1 MLALAGTVTM
11 LVALGAA
18 VVLTARAI
26 RAARTPE
33 IAYDLRR
40 PAQIFLG
47 ASITAMGVLQ
57 IGLQVNDFTLSYLAN
72 NHSSATPFPFDIA
85 TAWAALEGSIVLWG
99 LVLAGFTWAVTR
111 DHGVAPD
118 ALGAG
123 AVAVMGMVSV
133 FFFGLM
139 LTVSNP
145 FETCTAI
152 AEGVNRCLDSS
163 PLPFVGAVGPI
174 DGAGPNPLLQNHLL
188 MAVHPPMLYIGYV
201 GLTVPFAYAMSALAQ
216 RISGPA
222 WLDRSKRWTTI
233 AWAFLTLG
241 IVLGGWWA
249 YEVLSWGG
257 YWAWDPVENASFMPW
272 LVATAFIHSAL
283 VQRRRG
289 MLQSWNFVLVI
300 SAFALTI
307 LGTFLTRSGT
317 IASVHSFTQSAIGP
331 VLLAFLVVVLIV
343 SFGLF
348 ALRANDVAQPSRLES
363 LSSREGSFL
372 YNNLIL
378 TVYAFVVL
386 VGTVYPLFLEAITGQ
401 TVRVGEPFYNRLAV
415 PLSFALLLGM
425 GVGPVMPWRV
435 ARPDLVWSR
444 IHGPLQVAL
453 VAGAVTVIATT
464 TIGWVVVSVVLCTF
478 VIAVIGNHFWA
489 QARHA
494 ASVRETGLV
503 EEGRRLFTRDPGYWG
518 GQVSHVGVAV
528 LALGI
533 AFASNL
539 AVHDQVTMVPEDVA
553 RFDGWEVT
561 YVAPFTVNEPN
572 RTIVG
577 VRLDVARDGDPVT
590 TLRPRLAQYDNS
602 AQAIITPSVHTTPGG
617 DLYTTLRTI
626 DPDSREIIVSLDSSP
641 LQWLVWLGGILA
653 AAGGFISLR
662 ARRNAPHR
670 QQIDA

>member
-11 LVALGAA
+11 FVALGAA
-18 VVLTARAI
+18 VALTVQAV
-26 RAARTPE
+26 RAAR
-33 IAYDLRR
+33 AADAAADLRR
-40 PAQIFLG
+40 PARILLW
-47 ASITAMGVLQ
+47 ASVAAMGVLQ
-57 IGLQVNDFTLSYLAN
+57 VGLQVDDFTLTYLAN

-99 LVLAGFTWAVTR
+99 LVLAAFTWVVVR
-111 DHGVAPD
+111 DHLASPD

-123 AVAVMGMVSV
+123 AVAVMGIVSV

-145 FETCTAI
+145 FETCVAVT
-152 AEGVNRCLDSS
+152 EGINRCMDSS
-163 PLPFVGAVGPI
+163 PIPLMGAVAPV

-188 MAVHPPMLYIGYV
+188 MAVHPPMLYVGYV

-222 WLDRSKRWTTI
+222 WLDRSKRWTTV

-331 VLLAFLVVVLIV
+331 VLLAFLIVVLIV

-348 ALRANDVAQPSRLES
+348 ALRANDVAQPSRMES

-372 YNNLIL
+372 YNNLVL

-386 VGTVYPLFLEAITGQ
+386 VGTIYPLFLEAITGT

-453 VAGAVTVIATT
+453 AAGAVTVIATT
-464 TIGWVVVSVVLCTF
+464 TIGWVVLSVVLCTF

-494 ASVRETGLV
+494 AVARETSV
-503 EEGRRLFTRDPGYWG
+503 WAEGRRLFARDPGYWG

-539 AVHDQVTMVPEDVA
+539 AAHDQVTMVPDDVA

-577 VRLDVARDGDPVT
+577 ARLDVSRDGRPVT

-602 AQAIITPSVHTTPGG
+602 AQAILTPSVHTTAGG

-626 DPDSREIIVSLDSSP
+626 DPSSREIIVALDSSP
-641 LQWLVWLGGILA
+641 LQSLVWLGGLLA

-662 ARRNAPHR
+662 ARRSTTQPHR
-670 QQIDA
+670 VHA

>member
-1 MLALAGTVTM
+1 MLALAGIVTVV
-11 LVALGAA
+11 VAFGAA
-18 VVLTARAI
+18 VLLTVNGV
-26 RAARTPE
+26 RAARAPQ
-33 IAYDLRR
+33 AGHDLAR
-40 PAQIFLG
+40 PARVMLWSSV
-47 ASITAMGVLQ
+47 ASMVVLQ
-57 IGLQVNDFTLSYLAN
+57 IGLQLDDFTLTYLAN
-72 NHSSATPFPFDIA
+72 NHSSTTPFPFDVA

-99 LVLAGFTWAVTR
+99 LVLAGFTWAVVR
-111 DHGVAPD
+111 DHRTGTD
-118 ALGAG
+118 SLGAG
-123 AVAVMGMVSV
+123 AAAVMGAVSV

-145 FETCTAI
+145 FETCTAV
-152 AEGVNRCLDSS
+152 AEGVHRCLESS
-163 PLPFVGAVGPI
+163 PIPLMGAVAPVE
-174 DGAGPNPLLQNHLL
+174 GAGPNPLLQNHLL

-201 GLTVPFAYAMSALAQ
+201 GLTVPFAYAISALAQ
-216 RISGPA
+216 RITGPA
-222 WLDRSKRWTTI
+222 WLDRSQRWTTV
-233 AWAFLTLG
+233 AWSFLTLG

-300 SAFALTI
+300 AAFALTI

-331 VLLAFLVVVLIV
+331 VLLSFLVVVLIS

-348 ALRANDVAQPSRLES
+348 AMRANDVAQPSRMES
-363 LSSREGSFL
+363 LSSREGAFL

-386 VGTVYPLFLEAITGQ
+386 VGTIYPLFLEALTGS

-444 IHGPLQVAL
+444 IHGPLQIAL
-453 VAGAVTVIATT
+453 AAGAVTVIATT
-464 TIGWVVVSVVLCTF
+464 TIGWVVLAVVICTF
-478 VIAVIGNHFWA
+478 VVAVIVRHLVA

-494 ASVRETGLV
+494 ASVRGTRSLHEAG
-503 EEGRRLFTRDPGYWG
+503 RLFSRDPGYWG

-539 AVHDQVTMVPEDVA
+539 AVHDQVTMQQGDVV
-553 RFDGWEVT
+553 RFDGWEIRYET
-561 YVAPFTVNEPN
+561 PFTRSEPN

-577 VRLDVARDGDPVT
+577 VRLEVSRDGAAVT
-590 TLRPRLAQYDNS
+590 TLSPRLATFANS
-602 AQAIITPSVHTTPGG
+602 AQAILTPSVHTTLTG

-626 DPDSREIIVSLDSSP
+626 DPDSREVIVSLDSSP
-641 LQWLVWLGGILA
+641 MQWLVWLGGLVT
-653 AAGGFISLR
+653 AGGGLIALR
-662 ARRNAPHR
+662 SRLPSRTREPA
-670 QQIDA
+670 DV

>member
-1 MLALAGTVTM
+1 MLALLGSVSVLA
-11 LVALGAA
+11 ALGAA
-18 VVLTARAI
+18 LALT
-26 RAARTPE
+26 
-33 IAYDLRR
+33 
-40 PAQIFLG
+40 
-47 ASITAMGVLQ
+47 ITAVRVARGGGAGSVERPGRILLWASVAAMVVLQ
-57 IGLQVNDFTLSYLAN
+57 IGLQVDDFTIAYLAN
-72 NHSSATPFPFDIA
+72 NHSATTPFPFDVA

-99 LVLAGFTWAVTR
+99 IVLAGFTWAVIR
-111 DHGVAPD
+111 DHQRTPD

-123 AVAVMGMVSV
+123 AVAVMGAVSV

-139 LTVSNP
+139 ATVSNP
-145 FETCTAI
+145 FETCTAVVD
-152 AEGVNRCLDSS
+152 GVNRCLESS
-163 PLPFVGAVGPI
+163 PIPLVGAVGPV

-188 MAVHPPMLYIGYV
+188 MAVHPPMLYLGYV
-201 GLTVPFAYAMSALAQ
+201 GLTVPFAYAISALSQ
-216 RISGPA
+216 RVTGPA
-222 WLDRSKRWTTI
+222 WLDRSKRWTTV
-233 AWAFLTLG
+233 AWSFLTLG

-300 SAFALTI
+300 AAFALTI

-331 VLLAFLVVVLIV
+331 VLLAFLVVVLIG

-372 YNNLIL
+372 YNNLVL

-386 VGTVYPLFLEAITGQ
+386 VGTIYPLFLEAFTGT

-415 PLSFALLLGM
+415 PLTFALLLGM

-444 IHGPLQVAL
+444 IHGPLQFAL
-453 VAGAVTVIATT
+453 VAGAVTVLTT
-464 TIGWVVVSVVLCTF
+464 STVGWVVVAVVLSSF
-478 VIAVIGNHFWA
+478 VVAVIV
-489 QARHA
+489 RHA
-494 ASVRETGLV
+494 AAQAAVAARKRNTAVSSEF
-503 EEGRRLFTRDPGYWG
+503 RRLFVRDPGYWG

-528 LALGI
+528 IALGI

-539 AVHDQVTMVPEDVA
+539 AVHDQVTLQPGDTV
-553 RFDGWEVT
+553 RFDGWDISYE
-561 YVAPFTVNEPN
+561 APFSRNEPN
-572 RTIVG
+572 RTVVG
-577 VRLDVARDGDPVT
+577 VRLDVSRDGEPVT
-590 TLRPRLAQYDNS
+590 TLLPRLNTFANS
-602 AQAIITPSVHTTPGG
+602 AQAILTPAVHTTLTG

-626 DPDSREIIVSLDSSP
+626 EPSTREIVLALDSSP
-641 LQWLVWLGGILA
+641 MQWLVWLGGLTT

-662 ARRNAPHR
+662 GRRRARNEVPV
-670 QQIDA
+670 DV

>member
-1 MLALAGTVTM
+1 MIALAGSVAVI
-11 LVALGAA
+11 VALGAA
-18 VVLTARAI
+18 VVLTVNAVRVARNAD
-26 RAARTPE
+26 AA
-33 IAYDLRR
+33 ADLRR
-40 PAQIFLG
+40 PGRVLLWSSV
-47 ASITAMGVLQ
+47 ASMAAVQVGLQ
-57 IGLQVNDFTLSYLAN
+57 IDDFTLAYLAN
-72 NHSSATPFPFDIA
+72 NHSSATPFPFDVA

-99 LVLAGFTWAVTR
+99 LVLAGFTWVVVR
-111 DHGVAPD
+111 DQLATDD

-123 AVAVMGMVSV
+123 AVAVMGAVSI

-139 LTVSNP
+139 ITVSNP
-145 FETCTAI
+145 FETCVAVT
-152 AEGVNRCLDSS
+152 EGINRCLDSS
-163 PLPFVGAVGPI
+163 PIPFAGAVAPV

-188 MAVHPPMLYIGYV
+188 MAVHPPLLYVGYV

-222 WLDRSKRWTTI
+222 WLDRSKRWTTV
-233 AWAFLTLG
+233 AWSFLTVG

-300 SAFALTI
+300 AAFAMTI

-331 VLLAFLVVVLIV
+331 VLLAFLVVVLAG

-348 ALRANDVAQPSRLES
+348 ALRANDVAQPSRMES
-363 LSSREGSFL
+363 LSSREGAFL

-386 VGTVYPLFLEAITGQ
+386 VGTIYPLFLEAITGS

-425 GVGPVMPWRV
+425 GVGPMMPWRV

-444 IHGPLQVAL
+444 LHGPLQIAL
-453 VAGAVTVIATT
+453 AAGALTVVATT
-464 TIGWVVVSVVLCTF
+464 TVGWVVVSVVLCTF
-478 VIAVIGNHFWA
+478 VIAVIGNHLSS

-494 ASVRETGLV
+494 AATRGSSPFGEA
-503 EEGRRLFTRDPGYWG
+503 RRLFARDPGYWG
-518 GQVSHVGVAV
+518 GQVSHVGIAV

-539 AVHDQVTMVPEDVA
+539 AVHDQVTMQPGDVT
-553 RFDGWEVT
+553 RFDGWEIAYVT
-561 YVAPFTVNEPN
+561 PFTRNEPN

-577 VRLDVARDGDPVT
+577 ARLEVSRNGDPVT
-590 TLRPRLAQYDNS
+590 TLLPRLASFGNS
-602 AQAIITPSVHTTPGG
+602 AQAILTPSVHTTPAG
-617 DLYTTLRTI
+617 DLYSTLRTI

-641 LQWLVWLGGILA
+641 LQWLVWLGGLMA
-653 AAGGFISLR
+653 GAGGFISLR
-662 ARRNAPHR
+662 ARRQSRSEVGAGV
-670 QQIDA
+670 

>member
-1 MLALAGTVTM
+1 MLAAAGTVTV
-11 LVALGAA
+11 LAALGAA
-18 VVLTARAI
+18 VVLTRNAILTARDPDI
-26 RAARTPE
+26 PR
-33 IAYDLRR
+33 DLRR
-40 PAQIFLG
+40 PARLLLW
-47 ASITAMGVLQ
+47 ASVASMAVLQ
-57 IGLQVNDFTLSYLAN
+57 VALQVDDFTIAYLAN
-72 NHSSATPFPFDIA
+72 NHSTATPFPFDVA

-99 LVLAGFTWAVTR
+99 VVLAVFTWLVTR
-111 DHGVAPD
+111 DHISSPD
-118 ALGAG
+118 PLGAG
-123 AVAVMGMVSV
+123 AVAVMGAVSV

-139 LTVSNP
+139 VTVSNP
-145 FETCTAI
+145 FETCTAVVDGI
-152 AEGVNRCLDSS
+152 NRCMDSS
-163 PLPFVGAVGPI
+163 PIPFVGAVSPV

-201 GLTVPFAYAMSALAQ
+201 GLTVPFAYAISALAL
-216 RISGPA
+216 RVTGPA

-233 AWAFLTLG
+233 AWSFLTLG

-300 SAFALTI
+300 AAFSLTI

-331 VLLAFLVVVLIV
+331 VLLAFLVVVLV
-343 SFGLF
+343 GSFALF
-348 ALRANDVAQPSRLES
+348 AMRAGDVAQPSRLES

-372 YNNLIL
+372 YNNLVL

-386 VGTVYPLFLEAITGQ
+386 VGTVYPLFLEALTGS

-425 GVGPVMPWRV
+425 GVGPVMPWRM

-453 VAGAVTVIATT
+453 AAGAITILSTT
-464 TIGWVVVSVVLCTF
+464 TIGWVVVSVVLSTF
-478 VIAVIGNHFWA
+478 VVAVVLNHMWA
-489 QARHA
+489 QARRA
-494 ASVRETGLV
+494 AAGRSTRLWAEVRGL
-503 EEGRRLFTRDPGYWG
+503 FSRDPGYWG

-528 LALGI
+528 IALGI
-533 AFASNL
+533 AAASNL
-539 AVHDQVTMVPEDVA
+539 AVHDQVTVDPGDTVLFNGYEI
-553 RFDGWEVT
+553 T
-561 YVAPFTVNEPN
+561 YDTPFSRSEPN

-577 VRLDVARDGDPVT
+577 VRLEVSRGGSHVT
-590 TLRPRLAQYDNS
+590 TLSPRLATFANS
-602 AQAIITPSVHTTPGG
+602 AQAILTPAVHTTATG

-626 DPDSREIIVSLDSSP
+626 DPATRQAIVALDSSP
-641 LQWLVWLGGILA
+641 LQWLVWLGGLLT
-653 AAGGFISLR
+653 AAGGFISLGSR
-662 ARRNAPHR
+662 LRVREHAGV
-670 QQIDA
+670 

>member
-1 MLALAGTVTM
+1 M
-11 LVALGAA
+11 
-18 VVLTARAI
+18 AI
-26 RAARTPE
+26 
-33 IAYDLRR
+33 
-40 PAQIFLG
+40 
-47 ASITAMGVLQ
+47 LQ
-57 IGLQVNDFTLSYLAN
+57 VGLQVDDFTIAYLAN
-72 NHSSATPFPFDIA
+72 NHSSATPFPYDIA
-85 TAWAALEGSIVLWG
+85 SAWAALEGSIVLWG
-99 LVLAGFTWAVTR
+99 LILAGFTWVVVRQHVA
-111 DHGVAPD
+111 APD
-118 ALGAG
+118 SLGAG
-123 AVAVMGMVSV
+123 AVAVMGLVAV

-145 FETCTAI
+145 FETCTAV
-152 AEGVNRCLDSS
+152 AEGVSRCLESS
-163 PLPFVGAVGPI
+163 PLPLAGAVGPV

-188 MAVHPPMLYIGYV
+188 MAIHPPMLYVGYV

-222 WLDRSKRWTTI
+222 WLDRSKRWTTV
-233 AWAFLTLG
+233 AWTFLTLG

-272 LVATAFIHSAL
+272 LVATAFIHSSL

-300 SAFALTI
+300 GAFALTI

-331 VLLAFLVVVLIV
+331 VLLAFLVVVLIG

-348 ALRANDVAQPSRLES
+348 ALRANDVAQPSRMES
-363 LSSREGSFL
+363 LSSREGAFL
-372 YNNLIL
+372 YNNLVL

-386 VGTVYPLFLEAITGQ
+386 VGTIYPLFLEAVTGS

-444 IHGPLQVAL
+444 VHGPLQVAL
-453 VAGAVTVIATT
+453 AAGAVTVIATT
-464 TIGWVVVSVVLCTF
+464 TIGWVVLAVVLSTF
-478 VIAVIGNHFWA
+478 VVAVILRHLWA
-489 QARHA
+489 QATHA
-494 ASVRETGLV
+494 ASIRGTLLLDEV
-503 EEGRRLFTRDPGYWG
+503 RRLFVRDPGYWG
-518 GQVSHVGVAV
+518 GQVAHIGVAV

-539 AVHDQVTMVPEDVA
+539 SVHDQVNMQPGNVV
-553 RFDGWEVT
+553 RFDGWEIRYDT
-561 YVAPFTVNEPN
+561 PFTRSEPN

-577 VRLDVARDGDPVT
+577 ARLDVSRDGDPVT
-590 TLRPRLAQYDNS
+590 TLLPRLATFDNS
-602 AQAIITPSVHTTPGG
+602 AQAILTPSVHTTPAG
-617 DLYTTLRTI
+617 DLYSTLRNI
-626 DPDSREIIVSLDSSP
+626 DPASREIIVSLDTSP
-641 LQWLVWLGGILA
+641 LQWLVWLGGLIT
-653 AAGGFISLR
+653 AGGGLISLR
-662 ARRNAPHR
+662 ARLPSRRRELA
-670 QQIDA
+670 DA

>member
-1 MLALAGTVTM
+1 MLALVGTVTI
-11 LVALGAA
+11 LVALAA
-18 VVLTARAI
+18 ALVLTVNAVRAAI
-26 RAARTPE
+26 RPASAP
-33 IAYDLRR
+33 DLRR
-40 PAQIFLG
+40 PGRILVW
-47 ASITAMGVLQ
+47 ASIASMAVLQ
-57 IGLQVNDFTLSYLAN
+57 VGLQVDDFTIAYLAN
-72 NHSSATPFPFDIA
+72 NHSSSTPFPFDIA

-99 LVLAGFTWAVTR
+99 LVLAGFTWVVVR
-111 DHGVAPD
+111 DHLSTPD
-118 ALGAG
+118 PLGAG
-123 AVAVMGMVSV
+123 AVAVMGGVAV

-139 LTVSNP
+139 ITVSNP

-152 AEGVNRCLDSS
+152 AEGVNRCLESS
-163 PLPFVGAVGPI
+163 PIPLVGAVGPV

-188 MAVHPPMLYIGYV
+188 MAIHPPMLYVGYV
-201 GLTVPFAYAMSALAQ
+201 GLTVPFAYAISALAQ
-216 RISGPA
+216 RITGPA
-222 WLDRSKRWTTI
+222 WLDRSKRWTTV
-233 AWAFLTLG
+233 AWTFLTLG

-257 YWAWDPVENASFMPW
+257 YWAWDPVENASLMPW

-300 SAFALTI
+300 AAFALTI

-331 VLLAFLVVVLIV
+331 VLLAFLVIVLV
-343 SFGLF
+343 GSFGLF
-348 ALRANDVAQPSRLES
+348 ALRANDVAQPSRMES
-363 LSSREGSFL
+363 LSSREGAFL

-386 VGTVYPLFLEAITGQ
+386 VGTIYPLFLEAITGS

-444 IHGPLQVAL
+444 IHGPLQIAL
-453 VAGAVTVIATT
+453 AAGAVTVIATT
-464 TIGWVVVSVVLCTF
+464 TIGWVVLAVVLSTF
-478 VIAVIGNHFWA
+478 VIAVIVNHLWG

-494 ASVRETGLV
+494 ADSRNGQVLDEA
-503 EEGRRLFTRDPGYWG
+503 RRLFTRDPGYWG
-518 GQVSHVGVAV
+518 GQVSHIGVAL

-533 AFASNL
+533 ALASNL
-539 AVHDQVTMVPEDVA
+539 AVHDQVTMQPGDVVL
-553 RFDGWEVT
+553 FDGWEVT
-561 YVAPFTVNEPN
+561 YDAPFTRSEPN

-577 VRLDVARDGDPVT
+577 VRLDVSKDGDAVT
-590 TLRPRLAQYDNS
+590 TLVPRLATFGNS
-602 AQAIITPSVHTTPGG
+602 AQAILTPSVHTTLAG
-617 DLYTTLRTI
+617 DLYSTLRTI
-626 DPDSREIIVSLDSSP
+626 DPDSREIIISLDSSP
-641 LQWLVWLGGILA
+641 MQWLVWLGGLVT

-662 ARRNAPHR
+662 RRVGTRREVGAGV
-670 QQIDA
+670 